1 MCILIIY
8 AEIPCNFLFKVYEQL
23 NVLCKRFVQHFSKP
37 FHRSICYLTRKKHVA
52 CCDKIYKRYFFA
64 SGAMFVGQ
72 KRFSLPLHQVTSR
85 FFFCHANAP
94 PYREKMTFSTNFSD
108 DQCQAKIC
116 DHFPRQT
123 EHVKMGKK
131 ALIL

>member
-1 MCILIIY
+1 MWLVVIRFTKDIFLLQEQCLYGKNDFHYLCTKLILDFY
-8 AEIPCNFLFKVYEQL
+8 
-23 NVLCKRFVQHFSKP
+23 
-37 FHRSICYLTRKKHVA
+37 
-52 CCDKIYKRYFFA
+52 
-64 SGAMFVGQ
+64 
-72 KRFSLPLHQVTSR
+72 
-85 FFFCHANAP
+85 CHANAP